1 MNLKKINGST
11 FSAMLENGYKNL
23 LAHLQIINDLN
34 VFPVPD
40 GDTGT
45 NMKLTY
51 QNGLKTIT
59 DDDAPID
66 IITDEFARGMLFG
79 ARGNSGVLTSQYFR
93 GFADACKGKK
103 ELTVDDFAKAMI
115 SAYKNAYNACADV
128 AEGTILTVARES
140 IENTIPS
147 IREEDTF
154 DSFLTKVVSMMRI
167 SLDNTP
173 NLLSVLKENGVVD
186 SGGKGLLTIYE
197 GYLAFF
203 TGKDITVDDEDL
215 KKDKAE
221 KTPSID
227 FSAFNENST
236 LDYGYCTE
244 FLLQLLH
251 SKIDISKF
259 NIDEFIAFMQEH
271 GNSLVCFQTG
281 TIVKVHVH
289 TKNPYEVIEYAQR
302 FGEFIT
308 FKMENMALQHNSLIK
323 EEEKRQQ
330 ERKKIAVITIAQ
342 GDGIIDLFQNQL
354 RADLVINGGTTMNTS
369 VSEMIDAFKYVNA
382 DEIILLPNET
392 NMLKAAQ
399 QAAELYKDS
408 KVYVVNTHNI
418 QEGFA
423 ALNMYMGTEAT
434 GQEVYEALK
443 AGAES
448 VTPYIVFKSGKD
460 AKVGSVTA
468 PKGSYVGSKG
478 KKLIT
483 FAPRRTA
490 ATLRLFE
497 KIEGIKE
504 KEVCFIIYGQTVL
517 EDAAEE
523 LISALNEM
531 YPNLEVALI
540 DGKQDVYDLLIGI
553 YQEKIAYGKKL
564 HDCHRHIRKRQR
576 P

>member
-289 TKNPYEVIEYAQR
+289 TKKPYEVIEYAQR

-323 EEEKRQQ
+323 EEEKRQ
-330 ERKKIAVITIAQ
+330 
-342 GDGIIDLFQNQL
+342 
-354 RADLVINGGTTMNTS
+354 
-369 VSEMIDAFKYVNA
+369 
-382 DEIILLPNET
+382 
-392 NMLKAAQ
+392 
-399 QAAELYKDS
+399 
-408 KVYVVNTHNI
+408 
-418 QEGFA
+418 
-423 ALNMYMGTEAT
+423 
-434 GQEVYEALK
+434 
-443 AGAES
+443 
-448 VTPYIVFKSGKD
+448 
-460 AKVGSVTA
+460 
-468 PKGSYVGSKG
+468 
-478 KKLIT
+478 
-483 FAPRRTA
+483 PRRWHYRFIPKSIKS
-490 ATLRLFE
+490 RL
-497 KIEGIKE
+497 
-504 KEVCFIIYGQTVL
+504 
-517 EDAAEE
+517 
-523 LISALNEM
+523 S
-531 YPNLEVALI
+531 
-540 DGKQDVYDLLIGI
+540 
-553 YQEKIAYGKKL
+553 
-564 HDCHRHIRKRQR
+564 H
-576 P
+576 

>member
-289 TKNPYEVIEYAQR
+289 TKKPYEVIEYAQR

-540 DGKQDVYDLLIGI
+540 NGKQDVYDLLIGI

-564 HDCHRHIRKRQR
+564 HDCHRHIRKR
-576 P
+576 

>member
-1 MNLKKINGST
+1 MNQKKINGST
-11 FSAMLENGYKNL
+11 FSELLRCGYKNL
-23 LAHLQIINDLN
+23 VAHLQIINDLN

-51 QNGLKTIT
+51 SNGLKTIT
-59 DDDAPID
+59 DDDAPIG
-66 IITDEFARGMLFG
+66 IIADEFARGMLFG

-103 ELTVDDFAKAMI
+103 ELTVNEFAKAMI
-115 SAYKNAYNACADV
+115 AAYKNAYKACADV
-128 AEGTILTVARES
+128 TEGTILTVARES

-147 IREEDTF
+147 VREEDNF
-154 DSFLTKVVSMMRI
+154 ESFLDKVVTMMRI

-186 SGGKGLLTIYE
+186 SGGKGLLTIFE

-203 TGKDITVDDEDL
+203 TGKEISVEDETL
-215 KKDKAE
+215 REEKEKKESA
-221 KTPSID
+221 ID
-227 FSAFNENST
+227 YSAFNENSV

-244 FLLQLLH
+244 FLLQLLN
-251 SKIDISKF
+251 SKIDIPSF
-259 NIDEFIAFMQEH
+259 NIDEFIEFMQEH
-271 GNSLVCFQTG
+271 GESLVCFQTG

-289 TKNPYEVIEYAQR
+289 TKKPYEVIEYAQR
-302 FGEFIT
+302 FGEFVT

-330 ERKKIAVITIAQ
+330 DRKKYAVIAIAQ
-342 GDGIIDLFQNQL
+342 GDGIIDLFANQL
-354 RADLVINGGTTMNTS
+354 RVDLVLNGGTTMNTS

-392 NMLKAAQ
+392 NMLKAAE

-408 KVYVVNTHNI
+408 KVYVVPTHNI
-418 QEGFA
+418 QEGYA
-423 ALNMYMGTEAT
+423 ALNNHMGDQEN
-434 GQEVYEALK
+434 GKEVYEALK

-448 VTPYIVFKSGKD
+448 ITPYIVFKSGKD
-460 AKVGSVTA
+460 AKVGTVVA

-478 KKLIT
+478 KKLLT

-490 ATLRLFE
+490 ATLRLLK
-497 KIEGIKE
+497 KIEDIDSR
-504 KEVCFIIYGQTVL
+504 EVLFIIYGQMVTEEAAL
-517 EDAAEE
+517 E
-523 LISALNEM
+523 LVSAINEKW
-531 YPNLEVALI
+531 PSLEVGLI
-540 DGKQDVYDLLIGI
+540 NGKQDVYDLLIGL
-553 YQEKIAYGKKL
+553 Y
-564 HDCHRHIRKRQR
+564 
-576 P
+576 

>member
-203 TGKDITVDDEDL
+203 TGKDIPVDDEDL

-289 TKNPYEVIEYAQR
+289 TKKPYEVIEYAQR

-540 DGKQDVYDLLIGI
+540 NGKQDVYDLLIGI
-553 YQEKIAYGKKL
+553 Y
-564 HDCHRHIRKRQR
+564 
-576 P
+576 

>member
-103 ELTVDDFAKAMI
+103 ELTVDGFAKAMI
-115 SAYKNAYNACADV
+115 SAYKNAYSACADV

-197 GYLAFF
+197 GYLSFF

-227 FSAFNENST
+227 FSAFNENSS

-251 SKIDISKF
+251 SKTDISKF

-289 TKNPYEVIEYAQR
+289 TKKPYEVIEYAQR

-460 AKVGSVTA
+460 AKVGSLTA

-540 DGKQDVYDLLIGI
+540 NGKQDVYDLLIGI
-553 YQEKIAYGKKL
+553 Y
-564 HDCHRHIRKRQR
+564 
-576 P
+576 

>member
-59 DDDAPID
+59 DDDAPIN

-289 TKNPYEVIEYAQR
+289 TKKPYEVIEYAQR

-540 DGKQDVYDLLIGI
+540 NGKQDVYDLLIGI

-564 HDCHRHIRKRQR
+564 HDCHRHIRKR
-576 P
+576 

>member
-1 MNLKKINGST
+1 
-11 FSAMLENGYKNL
+11 MLENGYKNL

-215 KKDKAE
+215 KKDKEE

-289 TKNPYEVIEYAQR
+289 TKKPYEVIEYAQR

-540 DGKQDVYDLLIGI
+540 NGKQDVYDLLIGI
-553 YQEKIAYGKKL
+553 Y
-564 HDCHRHIRKRQR
+564 
-576 P
+576 

>member
-289 TKNPYEVIEYAQR
+289 TKKPYEVIEYAQR

-540 DGKQDVYDLLIGI
+540 NGKQDVYDLLIGI

-564 HDCHRHIRKRQR
+564 HDCHRHIRK
-576 P
+576 

>member
-289 TKNPYEVIEYAQR
+289 TKKPHEVIEYAQR

-540 DGKQDVYDLLIGI
+540 NGKQDVYDLLIGI

-564 HDCHRHIRKRQR
+564 HDCHRHIRK
-576 P
+576 

>member
-1 MNLKKINGST
+1 MNQKKINGST
-11 FSAMLENGYKNL
+11 FSELLRCGYKNL
-23 LAHLQIINDLN
+23 VAHLQIINDLN

-51 QNGLKTIT
+51 SNGLKTIT
-59 DDDAPID
+59 DDDAPIG
-66 IITDEFARGMLFG
+66 IIADEFARGMLFG

-103 ELTVDDFAKAMI
+103 ELTVNEFAKAMI
-115 SAYKNAYNACADV
+115 AAYKNAYKACADV
-128 AEGTILTVARES
+128 TEGTILTVARES

-147 IREEDTF
+147 VREEDNF
-154 DSFLTKVVSMMRI
+154 ESFLDKVVTMMRI

-186 SGGKGLLTIYE
+186 SGGKGLLTIFE

-203 TGKDITVDDEDL
+203 TGKEISVEDETL
-215 KKDKAE
+215 REEKEKKESA
-221 KTPSID
+221 ID
-227 FSAFNENST
+227 YSAFNENSV

-244 FLLQLLH
+244 FLLQLLN
-251 SKIDISKF
+251 SKIDIPSF
-259 NIDEFIAFMQEH
+259 NIDEFIEFMQAH
-271 GNSLVCFQTG
+271 GESLVCFQTG

-289 TKNPYEVIEYAQR
+289 TKKPYEVIEYAQR
-302 FGEFIT
+302 FGEFVT

-330 ERKKIAVITIAQ
+330 DRKKYAVIAIAQ
-342 GDGIIDLFQNQL
+342 GDGIIDLFANQL
-354 RADLVINGGTTMNTS
+354 RVDLVLNGGTTMNTS

-392 NMLKAAQ
+392 NMLKAAE

-408 KVYVVNTHNI
+408 KVYVVPTHNI
-418 QEGFA
+418 QEGYA
-423 ALNMYMGTEAT
+423 ALNNHMGDEEN
-434 GQEVYEALK
+434 GKEVYEALK

-448 VTPYIVFKSGKD
+448 ITPYIIFKSGKD
-460 AKVGSVTA
+460 AKVGTVVA

-478 KKLIT
+478 KKLLT

-490 ATLRLFE
+490 ATLRLLK
-497 KIEGIKE
+497 KIEDIDNR
-504 KEVCFIIYGQTVL
+504 EVLFIIYGQMV
-517 EDAAEE
+517 AEE
-523 LISALNEM
+523 AALELVSAINEKW
-531 YPNLEVALI
+531 PSLEVGLI
-540 DGKQDVYDLLIGI
+540 NGKQDVYDLLIGL
-553 YQEKIAYGKKL
+553 Y
-564 HDCHRHIRKRQR
+564 
-576 P
+576 

>member
-103 ELTVDDFAKAMI
+103 ELTVDGFAKAMI

-289 TKNPYEVIEYAQR
+289 TKKPYEVIEYAQR

-540 DGKQDVYDLLIGI
+540 NGKQDVYDLLIGI

-564 HDCHRHIRKRQR
+564 HDCHRHIRK
-576 P
+576 